1 MKRIVTLLFI
11 LATGI
16 TLFAAE
22 VSQQEAM
29 EKARAFMQQRQG
41 DKKAMRRAQLTLD
54 MQQTDAGQQLLYA
67 FNMEGGGYVI
77 ASGDDRTI
85 PILGYSLTGS
95 IDAEGMPDNMR
106 SWLQSYADDISRLSK
121 SYTAS
126 QRTGGTELAPITPLL
141 QTTWYQV
148 EPYNLLAPV
157 YNGEEKSE
165 WKGKRSATGCVAT
178 AMAQVI
184 YYHRWPQDATTTI
197 PTYTFNYTAK
207 EPCTLTE
214 LPSTTFKWDQM
225 LPNYTDAQP
234 GTEEQRMAVAE
245 LMRYCGQAVKMTYTP
260 AASGTQHEFIVNA
273 LRRYFGYSKAM
284 QSVNRAHYTIEEW
297 KQLIWNELDH
307 RRPVVFGGMSSSG
320 GHEFVIDG
328 YDGNGMF
335 HVNWGWAGMN
345 DGYFAVNVLNPND
358 NTSVGAASS
367 TDLGYATNQQIILG
381 LEKSTGQEVEVP
393 EVVKQLVIYNEL
405 ITVDTIMAYQTAC
418 VDFDQK
424 ETSYYMGLGI
434 KNDDGTC
441 TPVLQNDTVTKF
453 SNGMIAPQIYKTQQL
468 TSLTDGSYALYPIAR
483 EAGDATQA
491 WNIFAAPKQCFRVD
505 VKNGKAAVRPT
516 MKMKIVNAYFE
527 KEPTPLEDNTLVLV
541 VENQSEE
548 EVSTVTKLKVG
559 KTSGKNFIS
568 ALDINKTMRPTELL
582 PGERTTLRY
591 SMTIPCQ
598 GDLEI
603 NLQDY
608 STLTTLDHTQVTV
621 KNSPHFYDLQM
632 IDYKIEYLDN
642 RTLEAEF
649 YIKNN
654 DTRTWQ
660 RPYSII
666 MLADMEGAETPMK
679 GISYDPIPTGQILQ
693 LLPLALDGILHKVDV
708 QKDAHIMVYP
718 DYAGFFLGDFLL
730 DVTVKMGTIVTPQG
744 VVTAVDNIRTVDN
757 HQDTPY
763 YDLQGRRLNG
773 KPKQGLYIKNGKKVV
788 IKCDRD
794 LM

>member
-1 MKRIVTLLFI
+1 MIF
-11 LATGI
+11 ATGL

-29 EKARAFMQQRQG
+29 EKASAFMQQRKG
-41 DKKAMRRAQLTLD
+41 STTAMRRAQLPLN
-54 MQQTDAGQQLLYA
+54 MQQAEAGSQLLYA
-67 FNMEGGGYVI
+67 FNIEGGGFVI

-95 IDAEGMPDNMR
+95 IDADCMPDNMR
-106 SWLQSYADDISRLSK
+106 SWLQSYADDIRRLSK
-121 SYTAS
+121 SYTAPQTS
-126 QRTGGTELAPITPLL
+126 EGIQLAPIMPLL

-148 EPYNLLAPV
+148 APYDLMTPV
-157 YNGEEKSE
+157 YDGEEKPS
-165 WKGKRSATGCVAT
+165 WKGKHSATGCVAT
-178 AMAQVI
+178 AMAQVM

-197 PTYTFNYTAK
+197 PSYTFQYADDKNTY
-207 EPCTLTE
+207 ESCTLAE
-214 LPSTTFKWDQM
+214 LPPTTLKWDQM
-225 LPNYTDAQP
+225 LPSYTDGQP

-284 QSVNRAHYTIEEW
+284 QSVNRAHYTIEGW

-393 EVVKQLVIYNEL
+393 EVVKQLIIYNEL

-559 KTSGKNFIS
+559 KTSGKYFIS

-666 MLADMEGAETPMK
+666 MLADMEGAETPAK
-679 GISYDPIPTGQILQ
+679 GISYDPIPTGQDLK
-693 LLPLALDGILHKVDV
+693 LFPLALDGILHKVDV
-708 QKDAHIMVYP
+708 QTDARIMVYP

-730 DVTVKMGTIVTPQG
+730 DVTVKMGTKVTPQG
-744 VVTAVDNIRTVDN
+744 VTAIDAIRTVN
-757 HQDTPY
+757 CEQDSPY
-763 YDLQGRRLNG
+763 YDLQGRRVNG
-773 KPKQGLYIKNGKKVV
+773 KPAKGVYIKNGK
-788 IKCDRD
+788 IIR
-794 LM
+794 LSSHSQL

>member
-1 MKRIVTLLFI
+1 M
-11 LATGI
+11 
-16 TLFAAE
+16 FAAE

-148 EPYNLLAPV
+148 DPYNLLAPV

-214 LPSTTFKWDQM
+214 LPSTTFKWDKM

-345 DGYFAVNVLNPND
+345 DGYFAVNVLNH
-358 NTSVGAASS
+358 T
-367 TDLGYATNQQIILG
+367 
-381 LEKSTGQEVEVP
+381 
-393 EVVKQLVIYNEL
+393 
-405 ITVDTIMAYQTAC
+405 TA
-418 VDFDQK
+418 
-424 ETSYYMGLGI
+424 
-434 KNDDGTC
+434 
-441 TPVLQNDTVTKF
+441 
-453 SNGMIAPQIYKTQQL
+453 
-468 TSLTDGSYALYPIAR
+468 
-483 EAGDATQA
+483 
-491 WNIFAAPKQCFRVD
+491 
-505 VKNGKAAVRPT
+505 
-516 MKMKIVNAYFE
+516 
-527 KEPTPLEDNTLVLV
+527 
-541 VENQSEE
+541 
-548 EVSTVTKLKVG
+548 
-559 KTSGKNFIS
+559 
-568 ALDINKTMRPTELL
+568 
-582 PGERTTLRY
+582 
-591 SMTIPCQ
+591 
-598 GDLEI
+598 
-603 NLQDY
+603 
-608 STLTTLDHTQVTV
+608 
-621 KNSPHFYDLQM
+621 
-632 IDYKIEYLDN
+632 
-642 RTLEAEF
+642 
-649 YIKNN
+649 
-654 DTRTWQ
+654 
-660 RPYSII
+660 
-666 MLADMEGAETPMK
+666 
-679 GISYDPIPTGQILQ
+679 
-693 LLPLALDGILHKVDV
+693 
-708 QKDAHIMVYP
+708 
-718 DYAGFFLGDFLL
+718 LGD
-730 DVTVKMGTIVTPQG
+730 D
-744 VVTAVDNIRTVDN
+744 
-757 HQDTPY
+757 
-763 YDLQGRRLNG
+763 
-773 KPKQGLYIKNGKKVV
+773 
-788 IKCDRD
+788 
-794 LM
+794 